1 MAVSCYIH
9 SSLIL
14 PIFLPL
20 SYTNNTLYSYE
31 NRLSNAV
38 LKYIPQDFKLI
49 PFFFSVGVVLLT
61 YNLIFE
67 DHVGKILNII
77 RTDSAVFWQL
87 PQAATKWDEVSI
99 KKLRLYPNE

>member
-1 MAVSCYIH
+1 MAVSCYIY